1 MRVAWV
7 KPARTVALLLL
18 LMFSYSVMV
27 DSDFEVWKA
36 QFRQIAIAQG
46 IQPSVV
52 DLALRGLLPDQK
64 VLEMN
69 QHQPEFSKPVWDYL
83 GTAVSDKRVAMG
95 QQRWRDNAE
104 LLQQIYQRYG
114 VQPQYVLAIWG
125 VESDFGNYMGR
136 HNVIRSLATLT
147 YKGNLER
154 RAFWEKQLIAA
165 LRIVQKGD
173 IPLVAMRGSWA
184 GALGHTQFI
193 PTTFEEYAVD
203 FDGDGKRNLVGSIP
217 DALAST
223 ANYLAQAGW
232 KTGQSWGEPV
242 QLPTH
247 FDWSKSDPNYWLT
260 NAEWLQ
266 AEAVEPTQSD
276 PLAADAISF
285 VLLPAGY
292 RGPAFLVFQNFQVIL
307 KYNNAQTYAL
317 AVGYLGDR
325 LAGAPAWQAT
335 WPTQDKLLSTTNK
348 AELQELLTAAGY
360 STDGIDGR
368 LGPNTRAALRR
379 WQMDNGL
386 PADGYATY
394 EQLETLR
401 QTARS
406 TASAPLGIMQN

>member
-266 AEAVEPTQSD
+266 AEAVKPTQSD

-406 TASAPLGIMQN
+406 TVSAPLGIMQN

>member
-266 AEAVEPTQSD
+266 AEAVKPTQSD
-276 PLAADAISF
+276 PLAADAFSF

>member
-203 FDGDGKRNLVGSIP
+203 FDGDGKRNLVGSMP

-242 QLPTH
+242 QLPAN

-266 AEAVEPTQSD
+266 AEAIKPTQSD

>member
-1 MRVAWV
+1 MSLAWV
-7 KPARTVALLLL
+7 KPARTVTLLLL

-27 DSDFEVWKA
+27 DSDFEAWKL
-36 QFRQIAIAQG
+36 QFRQVAIAQG
-46 IQPSVV
+46 IQPAVV

-83 GTAVSDKRVAMG
+83 GTAVSDKRVAIG
-95 QQRWRDNAE
+95 QQRWRENAN
-104 LLQQIYQRYG
+104 LLQKIYLRYG

-147 YKGNLER
+147 YKGNVER
-154 RAFWEKQLIAA
+154 RPFWEKQLIAA
-165 LRIVQKGD
+165 LRIVQNRD
-173 IPLVAMRGSWA
+173 IPLVQMRGSWA

-203 FDGDGKRNLVGSIP
+203 FDGDGKRNLVSSIP

-232 KTGQSWGEPV
+232 KKGQSWGEPV
-242 QLPTH
+242 QLPTQ

-266 AEAVEPTQSD
+266 DEAVKPTQTD
-276 PLAADAISF
+276 PLAPDAISF

-401 QTARS
+401 QTAPIPSS
-406 TASAPLGIMQN
+406 TPLGIMQN

>member
-27 DSDFEVWKA
+27 DGDFEVWKA

-266 AEAVEPTQSD
+266 AEAVKPTQSD

>member
-27 DSDFEVWKA
+27 DGDFEVWKA

-266 AEAVEPTQSD
+266 AEAVKPTQSD

-401 QTARS
+401 QMARS

>member
-173 IPLVAMRGSWA
+173 ISLVAMRGSWA

-266 AEAVEPTQSD
+266 AEAVKPTQSD

>member
-1 MRVAWV
+1 MTLAWV
-7 KPARTVALLLL
+7 KPARTATLLLL

-27 DSDFEVWKA
+27 DSEFEAWKL
-36 QFRQIAIAQG
+36 QFRQTALAQG
-46 IQPSVV
+46 IQAAVV

-69 QHQPEFSKPVWDYL
+69 QHQPEFSKPVWEYL
-83 GTAVSDKRVAMG
+83 GTAVSDKRVEMG
-95 QQRWRDNAE
+95 RQRWRENAE
-104 LLQQIYQRYG
+104 LLQKIYQRYG
-114 VQPQYVLAIWG
+114 VQPQYVLAVWG

-136 HNVIRSLATLT
+136 HNVIRSLATLS

-154 RAFWEKQLIAA
+154 RPFWEKQLIAA
-165 LRIVQKGD
+165 LRIVQNRD

-203 FDGDGKRNLVGSIP
+203 FDGDGKRNLVGSIA

-232 KTGQSWGEPV
+232 KQGQAWGEPV
-242 QLPTH
+242 QLPEN

-260 NAEWLQ
+260 NSEWLQ
-266 AEAVEPTQSD
+266 DEAVRPMQTDLLEP
-276 PLAADAISF
+276 DAISF
-285 VLLPAGY
+285 VLLPAGH
-292 RGPAFLVFQNFQVIL
+292 RGSAFLVFQNFQVIL

-401 QTARS
+401 QTWRNS
-406 TASAPLGIMQN
+406 SSAPLGIMQN

>member
-27 DSDFEVWKA
+27 DGDFEVWKA

-52 DLALRGLLPDQK
+52 DLALRGLLLDQK

-83 GTAVSDKRVAMG
+83 GTAVSDYGVAMG

-266 AEAVEPTQSD
+266 AEAVKPTQSD

-401 QTARS
+401 QMARS

>member
-266 AEAVEPTQSD
+266 AEAVKPTQSD

-401 QTARS
+401 QMARS

>member
-27 DSDFEVWKA
+27 DGDFEVWKA

-266 AEAVEPTQSD
+266 AEAVKPTQSD

-406 TASAPLGIMQN
+406 TVSAPLGIMQN

>member
-266 AEAVEPTQSD
+266 AEAVKPTQSD